1 MIYNLPEREKQ
12 EQKNLANKKKQKKKI
27 ICWDCEFYSQ
37 FTCKLVMYLISCNKL
52 SSTFDSNTLSNIL
65 IITLLRCIVPIS
77 DAG

>member
-1 MIYNLPEREKQ
+1 MIYNSSF
-12 EQKNLANKKKQKKKI
+12 QKKTKSKIWQTRKNKK
-27 ICWDCEFYSQ
+27 DNLLDGEFYSQ